1 MMRGARFRSLL
12 GGGAAL
18 ALAGLAW
25 WGAEPSVVRVAGVV
39 TPTLEYR
46 VEHLGDGRIRW
57 RLLDGAVPGG
67 PSTQIEGVLV
77 EVRGEPLTVELAPGA
92 AAGRQVEVG
101 AALVEVRAPGAVS
114 GAAAAR
120 AERDAA
126 AADLAVLESGG
137 RPGVVA
143 AAEADV
149 EVAEASLNEARAR
162 EVLVAG
168 LVEQGAAGAWELQ
181 TASLAV
187 AVAEAQVAAARA
199 SVGAAIDQPH
209 STEVVAARDRV
220 FAAEARLELADARAA
235 ATTLRSPIA
244 GKASRPGGSVLVT
257 VQDPSVALVQVA
269 VPEALRARV
278 EPGASA
284 DFRPTQGGDPVPAQ
298 VLAVGD
304 AAVSGPSGPVV
315 WTLARLENPLPF
327 GSTGVLR
334 IAAGGGR

>member
-1 MMRGARFRSLL
+1 MSSGSLL
-12 GGGAAL
+12 RGLVGGGAAL
-18 ALAGLAW
+18 ALLGLAW
-25 WGAEPSVVRVAGVV
+25 WGAEPSVVRVPGVV
-39 TPTLEYR
+39 TPSLEYR

-67 PSTQIEGVLV
+67 PSTQVEGVFV

-92 AAGRQVEVG
+92 AAGRHVEAG
-101 AALVEVRAPGAVS
+101 AALVEVRAPGAIS

-137 RPGVVA
+137 RPGIVA

-149 EVAEASLNEARAR
+149 EVAEAALNEARAQ

-199 SVGAAIDQPH
+199 SVGAAINQPH

-220 FAAEARLELADARAA
+220 LAAEARMELADARAA

-244 GKASRPGGSVLVT
+244 GKAFRPGGSVLVT
-257 VQDPSVALVQVA
+257 VKDPSVALVQVA
-269 VPEALRARV
+269 VPEALRSRV
-278 EPGASA
+278 GPGASA
-284 DFRPTQGGDPVPAQ
+284 DFRPTQGGDAVPAQ
-298 VLAVGD
+298 VLSVGETAV
-304 AAVSGPSGPVV
+304 AGPSGPVV

-327 GSTGVLR
+327 GSTGILR
-334 IAAGGGR
+334 IVAGGGR